1 MLMETWPALPDDKMP
16 LTAPLLNLIAFQANL
31 KILQILS
38 TPVRQL
44 WLEYWVYLVSMK
56 TFHSMKSFHSFH
68 TQDQVFIVCQQ
79 H

>member
-56 TFHSMKSFHSFH
+56 TEPH
-68 TQDQVFIVCQQ
+68 
-79 H
+79 